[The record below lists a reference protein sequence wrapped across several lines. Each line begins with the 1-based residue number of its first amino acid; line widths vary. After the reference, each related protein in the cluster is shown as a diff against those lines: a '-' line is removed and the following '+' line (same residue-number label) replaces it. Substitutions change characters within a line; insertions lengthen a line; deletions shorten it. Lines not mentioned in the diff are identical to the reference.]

1 MTTVY
6 EYPEQRRNVLT
17 ASGESMSRQ
26 DAEALGYTIAPYADL
41 VAQSARIATRHPEY
55 TDLVCLPPFGLA
67 VQPNTARSMGFTV
80 STITAAPTRA
90 VVSSRP
96 NPQAEWRAAVS
107 RLPEASGRPSATAQ
121 LLTSRSPENLTVEQ
135 ARALLRGL
143 PVETD
148 HTETT
153 EETTMTTDTD
163 PRAARLAEIERSMSA
178 FNKSRGHAGKTDAND
193 IDPVRLKRLAE
204 MRYSAMYTSG
214 RGHT

>member
-1 MTTVY
+1 
-6 EYPEQRRNVLT
+6 
-17 ASGESMSRQ
+17 
-26 DAEALGYTIAPYADL
+26 
-41 VAQSARIATRHPEY
+41 
-55 TDLVCLPPFGLA
+55 
-67 VQPNTARSMGFTV
+67 
-80 STITAAPTRA
+80 
-90 VVSSRP
+90 
-96 NPQAEWRAAVS
+96 
-107 RLPEASGRPSATAQ
+107 SATAQ

-178 FNKSRGHAGKTDAND
+178 FNKSRGHAGKTIRADAND

-214 RGHT
+214 RGHTQEAKTLKHALDTHDTTGTPLSRAFAQL